1 VGYPVEQTDAG
12 IQSERRFEAVAIA
25 FTPPGRHWNASV
37 FGAAQQFQ
45 GFNDRRAVGLEAR
58 YLAARSSIAAL
69 VDYDIS
75 FRSLNAATILGTFQ
89 LPARWSLSF
98 DAERRNSPVLT
109 LRNALIGQ
117 PAVSIA
123 ELQQIFTLPEINQLA
138 RDRTGMT
145 SNYSIT
151 ASRPIGQRFQF
162 TSTLAATRTD
172 PTVESGGVAAQ
183 PGTGMNLVYQTQFY
197 ASNMWRSGDFS
208 VLSFTFANTEFGKT
222 LSLGVTS
229 RVPLSG
235 GWRIGPR
242 LTLDRRTLTLDDS
255 TEFAVVPSIL
265 LDYQRDRKLLQFEL
279 GGQTGKRDALLQTQ
293 KLTRYYVSLAYRIGF

>member
-1 VGYPVEQTDAG
+1 
-12 IQSERRFEAVAIA
+12 
-25 FTPPGRHWNASV
+25 
-37 FGAAQQFQ
+37 
-45 GFNDRRAVGLEAR
+45 
-58 YLAARSSIAAL
+58 L
-69 VDYDIS
+69 VDYDIA
-75 FRSLNAATILGTFQ
+75 FRSLNAATILGTLQ
-89 LPARWSLSF
+89 LPSRWSLSF

-151 ASRPIGQRFQF
+151 ASRPVGQRFQF

-208 VLSFTFANTEFGKT
+208 VVSFTFANTEFGKT

-229 RVPLSG
+229 RVPLSN

-255 TEFAVVPSIL
+255 TEIAVVPSIL
-265 LDYQRDRKLLQFEL
+265 LDYQRDRKLLQFEV